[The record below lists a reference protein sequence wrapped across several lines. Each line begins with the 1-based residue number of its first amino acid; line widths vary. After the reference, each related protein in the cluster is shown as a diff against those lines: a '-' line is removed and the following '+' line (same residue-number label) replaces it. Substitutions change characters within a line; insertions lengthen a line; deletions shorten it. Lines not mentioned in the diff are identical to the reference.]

1 MSEVE
6 VDRRAFLASVGV
18 GTLALMDAEEK
29 AEELEHYML
38 DLMDEKA
45 NAKAR
50 AASGLD
56 EEEAWQEARGP
67 RGVGNL
73 LRPSARPLEPMPDKP
88 TFVDFF
94 RLRLAASNHCL
105 QSAHHALTTGQP
117 ERTVLASLLHDGVQ
131 GLIKADHGWWG
142 AQLYEPYV
150 DERISWGIRY
160 HGALR
165 FYPDDT
171 VGYEYPDLYNRI
183 FGEDYE
189 PPDYIRQAYDYARNH
204 RWYMESRLV
213 TVNDLYA
220 FEEGVELTIDPFVE
234 IIERHFKTPK
244 EGLGYDNSPSA
255 HMWRTIANPDK
266 PL

>member
-1 MSEVE
+1 MLE
-6 VDRRAFLASVGV
+6 VDRRAFLASLGV
-18 GTLALMDAEEK
+18 GTLELMDPEDRAE
-29 AEELEHYML
+29 ALEHYML
-38 DLMDEKA
+38 DM
-45 NAKAR
+45 
-50 AASGLD
+50 LD
-56 EEEAWQEARGP
+56 EQHGPKDEDALNDEQEQDRGP
-67 RGVGNL
+67 RGTGNL
-73 LRPSARPLEPMPDKP
+73 LRAGREPLEPMPDKP
-88 TFVDFF
+88 TLLDFF
-94 RLRLAASNHCL
+94 RLRLASSNHCL
-105 QSAHHALTTGQP
+105 QSANHALQTGQP

-150 DERISWGIRY
+150 DERVSWGIRY

-165 FYPDDT
+165 FYPDDS

-183 FGEDYE
+183 FGEDYV
-189 PPDYIRQAYDYARNH
+189 PPDYIRRAYEEARSH

-234 IIERHFKTPK
+234 IIERNFKSPV

>member
-1 MSEVE
+1 MLE
-6 VDRRAFLASVGV
+6 VDRRAFLASLGV
-18 GTLALMDAEEK
+18 GTLELMDPEDRAE
-29 AEELEHYML
+29 ALEHYML
-38 DLMDEKA
+38 DM
-45 NAKAR
+45 
-50 AASGLD
+50 LD
-56 EEEAWQEARGP
+56 EQHGPQDEDEDAEEQDPGP
-67 RGVGNL
+67 RGTGNL
-73 LRPSARPLEPMPDKP
+73 LRAGREPLEPMPDKP
-88 TFVDFF
+88 TLLDFF
-94 RLRLAASNHCL
+94 RLRLASSNHCL
-105 QSAHHALTTGQP
+105 QSANHALQSGQP

-150 DERISWGIRY
+150 DERVSWGIRY

-165 FYPDDT
+165 FYPDDS

-183 FGEDYE
+183 FGEDYV
-189 PPDYIRQAYDYARNH
+189 PPDYIRRAYEEARSH

-234 IIERHFKTPK
+234 IIERNFKSPV

>member
-1 MSEVE
+1 MSVAE
-6 VDRRAFLASVGV
+6 VDRRAFFASVGV
-18 GTLALMDAEEK
+18 GALALMDAEER
-29 AEELEHYML
+29 AEALEHYML
-38 DLMDEKA
+38 DQMDEA
-45 NAKAR
+45 AKPKLI
-50 AASGLD
+50 G
-56 EEEAWQEARGP
+56 EEAEEQEAREP
-67 RGVGNL
+67 RGTGNL
-73 LRPSARPLEPMPDKP
+73 LRARTRPLEPMPDKP
-88 TFVDFF
+88 TFLDFF

-105 QSAHHALTTGQP
+105 QSATHALQTGQP
-117 ERTVLASLLHDGVQ
+117 ERTVLACLLHDGVQ

-150 DERISWGIRY
+150 DERITWGIRY

-165 FYPDDT
+165 FYPDDA

-183 FGEDYE
+183 YGEDYV
-189 PPDYIRQAYDYARNH
+189 PPDYIRQAYDFARNH
-204 RWYMESRLV
+204 RWYMESRLI

-234 IIERHFKTPK
+234 IIERHFRTPR

>member
-1 MSEVE
+1 ME
-6 VDRRAFLASVGV
+6 VDRRAFFATIGV
-18 GTLALMDAEEK
+18 GTLGLMDPEEK
-29 AEELEHYML
+29 AEAIEHYML
-38 DLMDEKA
+38 DLLDEP
-45 NAKAR
+45 AKA
-50 AASGLD
+50 AAAAEA
-56 EEEAWQEARGP
+56 EEEQQQEGPP
-67 RGVGNL
+67 RGTGRLL
-73 LRPSARPLEPMPDKP
+73 LRKPVEPMPDKP
-88 TFVDFF
+88 TFLDFF
-94 RLRLAASNHCL
+94 RLRLSSSNHCL
-105 QSAHHALTTGQP
+105 QSATHALETGQP
-117 ERTVLASLLHDGVQ
+117 ERTVMACLLHDGVQ
-131 GLIKADHGWWG
+131 GLIRADHGWWG

-171 VGYEYPDLYNRI
+171 VGYEYPFDLYIRI
-183 FGEDYE
+183 FGEDYV
-189 PPDYIRQAYDYARNH
+189 PPDYIRQAYEEARNH
-204 RWYMESRLV
+204 RWYMESRLI

-234 IIERHFKTPK
+234 IIERNFNSPP

>member
-1 MSEVE
+1 ME
-6 VDRRAFLASVGV
+6 VDRRAFFASVGV
-18 GTLALMDAEEK
+18 GTLALMDPEEK
-29 AEELEHYML
+29 AEAVEHYML
-38 DLMDEKA
+38 DL
-45 NAKAR
+45 
-50 AASGLD
+50 LD
-56 EEEAWQEARGP
+56 EPAKPEVPELTDQEAEQERTQP
-67 RGVGNL
+67 RGTGNL
-73 LRPSARPLEPMPDKP
+73 LLPRGEPLEPMPDKP

-94 RLRLAASNHCL
+94 RLRLSSSNHCL
-105 QSAHHALTTGQP
+105 QSANHALETGQP
-117 ERTVLASLLHDGVQ
+117 ERTVMASLLHDGVQ
-131 GLIKADHGWWG
+131 GLMKADHGWWG

-183 FGEDYE
+183 FGEDYT
-189 PPDYIRQAYDYARNH
+189 PPDYIQKAYADARAH
-204 RWYMESRLV
+204 RWYMESRLI

-220 FEEGVELTIDPFVE
+220 FEEGVEVSLDPFIE
-234 IIERHFKTPK
+234 IIERNFKSPP

>member
-1 MSEVE
+1 ME
-6 VDRRAFLASVGV
+6 VDRRAFFATIGV
-18 GTLALMDAEEK
+18 GTLGLMDPEEK
-29 AEELEHYML
+29 AEALEHYML
-38 DLMDEKA
+38 DVLDEPEKA
-45 NAKAR
+45 
-50 AASGLD
+50 AAAAEA
-56 EEEAWQEARGP
+56 EEEQQQQEGPP
-67 RGVGNL
+67 RGTGNIL
-73 LRPSARPLEPMPDKP
+73 LGRTQLEPMPDKP
-88 TFVDFF
+88 TFLDFF
-94 RLRLAASNHCL
+94 RLRLSSSNHCL
-105 QSAHHALTTGQP
+105 QSANHALQTGQP
-117 ERTVLASLLHDGVQ
+117 ERTVMACLLHDGVQ

-165 FYPDDT
+165 FYPDLT
-171 VGYEYPDLYNRI
+171 VGYDYPDMYNRI
-183 FGEDYE
+183 FGEDYV
-189 PPDYIRQAYDYARNH
+189 PPDYIRQAYDEALNH
-204 RWYMESRLV
+204 RWYMESRLI

-234 IIERHFKTPK
+234 IIERNFKSPP